1 MKKHISMVYVVLLC
15 IGLFVASGFS
25 YWTQVTKASV
35 AAQLIEAA
43 EATEATITDIEYRTS
58 IQLATLSTATEFL
71 SLGHEWSG
79 ILGIPSAQAVT
90 AEGKQLIY
98 QTEGKVGQTKLHIRL
113 IGLPEPH
120 NISVYLVISLEGKR
134 IHAQDMERAYEKVVA
149 ETKRRGLIP
158 QFSTCIRGIY
168 NDTLS
173 DGWQEARINKV
184 FALLQAQEVER
195 LQDESVT
202 SISGFTAQWKPYII
216 TNDQKMNVQVATHV
230 DSLNQLTR
238 ITLGTP
244 IITAEY

>member
-1 MKKHISMVYVVLLC
+1 MKKHVTMVYVVMSL

-25 YWTQVTKASV
+25 YWSQVTEASV
-35 AAQLIEAA
+35 ATQLIEAA
-43 EATEATITDIEYRTS
+43 ETTEATITDIEHRAR
-58 IQLATLSTATEFL
+58 IQLASLSTAKEFL

-79 ILGIPSAQAVT
+79 ILGIPSAKAIIS
-90 AEGKQLIY
+90 EGDQLIY

-120 NISVYLVISLEGKR
+120 NIDVYLVISLEGKR
-134 IHAQDMERAYEKVVA
+134 IHAQDIEMAYEKVVA
-149 ETKRRGLIP
+149 ETKSRGLIP

-184 FALLQAQEVER
+184 FTLLQAQEVER

-202 SISGFTAQWKPYII
+202 SISGYTTQWKPYII
-216 TNDQKMNVQVATHV
+216 TNDRKMNVQIATHV

>member
-1 MKKHISMVYVVLLC
+1 MKKHISMVYIVLLC
-15 IGLFVASGFS
+15 IGLFVASDFS

-43 EATEATITDIEYRTS
+43 EATEATITDIEHRTS

>member
-1 MKKHISMVYVVLLC
+1 MKKHITMVYVVLLC

-43 EATEATITDIEYRTS
+43 EATEATITDIEHRTS

-216 TNDQKMNVQVATHV
+216 TNDQKMNVHVATHV

>member
-1 MKKHISMVYVVLLC
+1 MVYIVLLC
-15 IGLFVASGFS
+15 IGLFVASDFS

-43 EATEATITDIEYRTS
+43 EATEATITDIEHRTS

>member
-1 MKKHISMVYVVLLC
+1 MKKHIFMAYVVMSL
-15 IGLFVASGFS
+15 IGLLVVSGFS
-25 YWTQVTKASV
+25 YWSQSTKASV
-35 AAQLIEAA
+35 AMQLIEAA
-43 EATEATITDIEYRTS
+43 EATEASITDIEHRTS
-58 IQLATLSTATEFL
+58 LRLASLSNAKEFL

-79 ILGIPSAQAVT
+79 ILGIPSARAVT

-98 QTEGKVGQTKLHIRL
+98 QTEGKVGQTKLQIRL
-113 IGLPEPH
+113 IGVPEPH
-120 NISVYLVISLEGKR
+120 NISIYLVISLEGKR
-134 IHAQDMERAYEKVVA
+134 IHAQDIERAYEKVVDK
-149 ETKRRGLIP
+149 TNSRGLIP

-202 SISGFTAQWKPYII
+202 SISGYTTQWKPYII

>member
-1 MKKHISMVYVVLLC
+1 MKKHISMVYVVLLF

-35 AAQLIEAA
+35 ATQLIEAA
-43 EATEATITDIEYRTS
+43 EATEATITDIEHRTS
-58 IQLATLSTATEFL
+58 IRLATLSTATEFL

-79 ILGIPSAQAVT
+79 ILGIPSAQTVT

-98 QTEGKVGQTKLHIRL
+98 QTEGKVGQTKLHFRL

-134 IHAQDMERAYEKVVA
+134 IHAQDIERAYEKVVA
-149 ETKRRGLIP
+149 ETKRRGLVP

-168 NDTLS
+168 SDTLS

-184 FALLQAQEVER
+184 FALLQAKEVER

-202 SISGFTAQWKPYII
+202 SISGFTTQWKPYII